1 MRLLDICEI
10 SRQKVNQ
17 FDSEKKY
24 IATGDVNNNEIT
36 SYTNVTFEDRPS
48 RANQIAIKDE
58 ILIAKMQNTI
68 KVLKIDNNTQNN
80 IYSTG
85 FFIIKAK
92 KGVVPDYLYWLFNS
106 KKFNYQKDKNC
117 KGATQK
123 AINNIGLSKI
133 NVKDIP
139 NTDEQNKIVN
149 RLNTIHSVIN
159 MKKIQLKKLDE
170 LIKSQFVEMFGNV
183 HLNDKRWKE
192 YKKLGEVCELN
203 PKKSEISN
211 IDDSTEVSFIPM
223 QSVSEN
229 GNINSSETRKIF
241 QVKNGFTY
249 FKNGDV
255 LFAKITPCMENGKG
269 AVAIGLKNNIRIW
282 INRISCAKT
291 KEKCYK
297 F

>member
-10 SRQKVNQ
+10 SGQKVNQ

-170 LIKSQFVEMFGNV
+170 LIKSQFVKQPRM
-183 HLNDKRWKE
+183 
-192 YKKLGEVCELN
+192 EV
-203 PKKSEISN
+203 
-211 IDDSTEVSFIPM
+211 
-223 QSVSEN
+223 
-229 GNINSSETRKIF
+229 
-241 QVKNGFTY
+241 
-249 FKNGDV
+249 
-255 LFAKITPCMENGKG
+255 A
-269 AVAIGLKNNIRIW
+269 
-282 INRISCAKT
+282 
-291 KEKCYK
+291 
-297 F
+297 

>member
-10 SRQKVNQ
+10 SGQKVNQ